1 MQDDLG
7 FTNVKP
13 SLIAKGLSVARTSPA
28 FHSIDS
34 DGSYSINLTPPSA
47 LSSLVSS
54 DFPPASFV
62 KNELLERMDQGNLK
76 GVDLDQIISILDS
89 AVLSRNSKEAQS
101 AFDYIG
107 KCRLEATVDCYN
119 LLIKAFI
126 RADDLESAQNV
137 FKKMQLSNVAPNDD
151 SYITIFF
158 AYVDAGGLDT
168 ASSLEKQWRTSGV
181 LLPQRVYII
190 LIQALIKRKEY
201 RRVYPSFD

>member
-1 MQDDLG
+1 
-7 FTNVKP
+7 
-13 SLIAKGLSVARTSPA
+13 
-28 FHSIDS
+28 
-34 DGSYSINLTPPSA
+34 
-47 LSSLVSS
+47 
-54 DFPPASFV
+54 
-62 KNELLERMDQGNLK
+62 MDQGNLK